1 MSGPWQLPGCEGVAL
16 GAHAMGERLLIIDD
30 EADFRAYVR
39 QVAEAAGY
47 EVAEAGDPI
56 TFMEYY
62 ETHRPSVVI
71 VDIILPNIDGIE
83 LVRWL
88 AERGFSGQLAVVT
101 GHSPRY
107 ARAAE
112 AVGRANGMTVFVLTK
127 PVATADLR
135 AAIARA

>member
-1 MSGPWQLPGCEGVAL
+1 
-16 GAHAMGERLLIIDD
+16 MGERLLIIDD

-39 QVAEAAGY
+39 QVAEGAGY

-56 TFMEYY
+56 TFMKHY

-88 AERGFSGQLAVVT
+88 AERGFGGKLAVVT
-101 GHSPRY
+101 GHNPRY

-112 AVGRANGMTVFVLTK
+112 AVGRAHGMTVLVLTK
-127 PVATADLR
+127 PVAMADLR
-135 AAIARA
+135 AAIARK